1 MTCNLKR
8 LTFKLK
14 LAADF
19 ETVVTGDLAQ
29 PSTEVWAAVYNEIGK
44 EDPVIL
50 HSISE
55 FWAAMLELAKD
66 RNVLA
71 YFHNLKFDGEFIL
84 DYLIRVLGYKQGFV
98 DDKPENGFKKPLE
111 LKDQELAYVISDRGM
126 WYSITISVNGHFIQF
141 RDSLKLLPFA
151 LRKLGKDFKTKH
163 QKLDMDYVGERYA
176 GCEITPE
183 EQDYI
188 KNDALVLSEALEV
201 AFSCGFNSLTIGS
214 ACLSNFKSLYD
225 KNVLSAM
232 FPDLSEYKLNTE
244 IYGSPDLDSYIRKS
258 YKGGWCY
265 LVKGLENKIHHNGVT
280 ADVNSLYPSMMH
292 SESGNYYPVGRPQ
305 KWLDSES
312 FLRRLDRLDS
322 DEHIYY
328 FVRFKCRF
336 CIKPDMLPTVQ
347 LKHNVM
353 YKPTEWLM
361 TSDVWDYER
370 KCYTGKYRIGDT
382 VYDAAPEITMTK
394 TDFILFREHYN
405 IKDLYVYEAVLF
417 GTDIG
422 MFDRYIDHWAKIKQE
437 NKGAMRTLAKLALN
451 NLYGKFAQSKD
462 SSFKAAFYSPEDN
475 RLHYKDIN
483 QAKRKVLYIPIG
495 SAITS
500 YARNFTIRAAQK
512 NYHGRDQR
520 GFIYAD
526 TDSIHCDLSP
536 DELIDVPVHPTA
548 FNHWKLE
555 TCWDEAIFVRQKT
568 YIEHVTH
575 EDQVPVEELDPPKKP
590 YYLIKCAG
598 MPERCKKQLD
608 ISLQGCADTWKE
620 QNEKEYDKMFPEEQA
635 FIETKRELTDFTS
648 GLCIYGKLLPKK
660 VTGGVVLF
668 PTTFEMR

>member
-1 MTCNLKR
+1 MNANVKR
-8 LTFKLK
+8 LTFKTQ

-19 ETVVTGDLAQ
+19 ETVVTGDLEQ

-44 EDPVIL
+44 EDPKL
-50 HSISE
+50 FHSISE
-55 FWAAMLELAKD
+55 FWDDLCELAKG

-71 YFHNLKFDGEFIL
+71 YFHNLKFDGEFVL
-84 DYLIRVLGYKQGFV
+84 DYLIRILNFKQGFEG
-98 DDKPENGFKKPLE
+98 DLPENGFKKPLE
-111 LKDQELAYVISDRGM
+111 LKDKELSYVISDRGM
-126 WYSITISVNGHFIQF
+126 WYSITVCINNHFIQF

-188 KNDALVLSEALEV
+188 KNDALVLSEALQV
-201 AFSCGFNSLTIGS
+201 AFECGFKSLTIGS
-214 ACLSNFKSLYD
+214 ACLNNFKGLYEKSTFD
-225 KNVLSAM
+225 VM
-232 FPDLSEYKLNTE
+232 FPDLSRYELNKDV
-244 IYGSPDLDSYIRKS
+244 YGSPDLDSYIRKS

-265 LVKGLENKIHHNGVT
+265 LVKGLENQIHRNGVT

-292 SESGNYYPVGRPQ
+292 SDSGNYFPVGRPQ
-305 KWLDSES
+305 KWLDADHFMHS
-312 FLRRLDRLDS
+312 LKALDKD
-322 DEHIYY
+322 DYTYY

-336 CIKPDMLPTVQ
+336 CTKKDMLPTVQ
-347 LKHNVM
+347 LKHNAM
-353 YKPTEWLM
+353 YRPTEWLM
-361 TSDVWDYER
+361 TSDVWDYEH
-370 KCYTGKYRIGDT
+370 KCYTGKYRIGNE
-382 VYDAAPEITMTK
+382 VIDAAPEMTMTK
-394 TDFILFREHYN
+394 TDFILFREHYD
-405 IKDLYVYEAVLF
+405 IKDLTVYEAVLF

-437 NKGAMRTLAKLALN
+437 SKGAMRTLAKLALN

-462 SSFKAAFYSPEDN
+462 SSFKIAEYNAEDN
-475 RLHYKDIN
+475 KLHYKDVK
-483 QAKRKVLYIPIG
+483 QRKRKVLYIPIG

-512 NYHGRDQR
+512 NYHGKDHR

-536 DELIDVPVHPTA
+536 EELIDVPVHPTA

-575 EDQVPVEELDPPKKP
+575 EDQEPVDKP

-598 MPERCKKQLD
+598 MPERCKRQLD
-608 ISLQGCADTWKE
+608 ISLQGNAEEWKE
-620 QNEKEYDKMFPEEQA
+620 QNENEYSKMFPEEQA

-660 VTGGVVLF
+660 VTGGVVLM